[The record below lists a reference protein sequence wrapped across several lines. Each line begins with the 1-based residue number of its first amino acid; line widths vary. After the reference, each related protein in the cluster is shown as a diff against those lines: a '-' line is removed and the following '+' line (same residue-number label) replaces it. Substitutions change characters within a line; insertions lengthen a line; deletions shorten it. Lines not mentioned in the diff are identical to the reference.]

1 MKQVEALQRLQ
12 ALTTPVV
19 ESRDVAALLT
29 VSASNAT
36 TILRRLAAEGMIV
49 HLSRGRWLTN
59 KTIDRLALP
68 ELILAPY
75 PAYISLQSALF
86 HHGMIEQVPA
96 VIYAVTPARP
106 RRLRTP
112 MGTIS
117 FHRIPPELFTGFE
130 LSPRSDAKIATAEK
144 ALFDLLYL
152 APGRSRLFSKL
163 PELTLPRRFRWQR
176 LKDYAALVKSPSRR
190 AFIAE
195 RINAIR
201 AASSNLRS

>member
-163 PELTLPRRFRWQR
+163 PELTIPPRFRWQR
-176 LKDYAALVKSPSRR
+176 LKDYSALVKSPSRR